1 MIVKQLSIFIENK
14 SGSVSYITDLLGKNN
29 INILSLQIADSADFG
44 ILRLT
49 VDDAIK
55 ALELVRNEG
64 YTSKLTDVVSVVV
77 PNKPNGLNEL
87 LKILADN
94 KIEIDYL
101 YVYIGKNNQDAEAIL
116 KTPNIKEVEDLLL
129 KKYY

>member
-14 SGSVSYITDLLGKNN
+14 SGAVSYITDLLGKNN

-55 ALELVRNEG
+55 ALEIVRNEG

-87 LKILADN
+87 LKIFLF
-94 KIEIDYL
+94 
-101 YVYIGKNNQDAEAIL
+101 
-116 KTPNIKEVEDLLL
+116 
-129 KKYY
+129 

>member
-14 SGSVSYITDLLGKNN
+14 SGAVSYITDLLGKNN
-29 INILSLQIADSADFG
+29 INILSLQIADSTDFV

-55 ALELVRNEG
+55 ALEIVRNEG
-64 YTSKLTDVVSVVV
+64 YTSKLTDVISVVV

-87 LKILADN
+87 LRILTDN
-94 KIEIDYL
+94 NIEIDYL

>member
-14 SGSVSYITDLLGKNN
+14 SGAVSYITDLLGKNN

-55 ALELVRNEG
+55 ALEIVRNEG

>member
-14 SGSVSYITDLLGKNN
+14 SGAVSYITDLLGKNN
-29 INILSLQIADSADFG
+29 INILSLQIADSTDFG

-49 VDDAIK
+49 VDDAVK
-55 ALELVRNEG
+55 ALEIVRNEG
-64 YTSKLTDVVSVVV
+64 YTSKLTDVISVVV

-87 LKILADN
+87 LRLLTEN
-94 KIEIDYL
+94 NIEIDYL

-116 KTPNIKEVEDLLL
+116 KTSNIKEVEDILI